1 MSAAFDK
8 LDTNHDGVV
17 SRAEFNQGAAA
28 QQGGVQ
34 YMTTYGEPVA
44 SAGGPTVTYAG
55 ASGMA
60 YATAPGVTYAAAQ
73 QGVQYATTYGEPVGS
88 AGVQTV
94 TYAGA
99 SGMAYAAGGMTYAAA
114 PSPVPT
120 YGSSATRGGP
130 TEVREIVREVPRI
143 MVETVERIVEVPQ
156 TQIQERV

>member
-1 MSAAFDK
+1 MSMSAAFDK

-88 AGVQTV
+88 AGHVRV
-94 TYAGA
+94 VGDPRGPDGGA
-99 SGMAYAAGGMTYAAA
+99 RDRAGGPEDHGRDCGAD
-114 PSPVPT
+114 
-120 YGSSATRGGP
+120 RGGAP
-130 TEVREIVREVPRI
+130 DADPGEGRRG
-143 MVETVERIVEVPQ
+143 
-156 TQIQERV
+156 